1 MKGFIVGV
9 SMVAALS
16 VAGNANALV
25 IDNFDGGAQSVSAP
39 GTNTVS
45 YSAAVGGFRTVNM
58 ASPGPL
64 TATAS
69 VIPGAAPLGI
79 YAHSA
84 DALTPATSTI
94 TWDANGAGLGGV
106 DFVEGLINNTFSFDI
121 VSIDQGFIDLILTV
135 EDTLSNSASYTF
147 SGAGTGVQTVAFTN
161 FSGID
166 FTSVNMLSL
175 QVKGGAASDLTLDLF
190 ATTGEQP
197 PLTVPEPGV
206 LLLLGAGL
214 LGMAG
219 MRRRSTSQ
227 SV

>member
-1 MKGFIVGV
+1 MKGLIVGV
-9 SMVAALS
+9 SMVAALGTVGS
-16 VAGNANALV
+16 ANALV
-25 IDNFDGGAQSVSAP
+25 IDNFDGGAQNVSAP
-39 GTNTVS
+39 GTNTVG
-45 YSAAVGGFRTVNM
+45 YAGAVGGFRTVNM

-106 DFVEGLINNTFSFDI
+106 DFVEGLVNNVFSFDI
-121 VSIDQGFIDLILTV
+121 ISIDQGFIDLILTV
-135 EDTLSNSASYTF
+135 VDTFNNSASYTF
-147 SGAGTGVQTVAFTN
+147 SGAGAGVQTVAFSN
-161 FSGID
+161 FAGIN
-166 FTSVNMLSL
+166 FTSIDMLSL
-175 QVKGGAASDLTLDLF
+175 QVQGGAASDLTLDLF
-190 ATTGEQP
+190 ATTGDQP
-197 PLTVPEPGV
+197 PATVPEPGM

-219 MRRRSTSQ
+219 LRRRQTSQ
-227 SV
+227 PA